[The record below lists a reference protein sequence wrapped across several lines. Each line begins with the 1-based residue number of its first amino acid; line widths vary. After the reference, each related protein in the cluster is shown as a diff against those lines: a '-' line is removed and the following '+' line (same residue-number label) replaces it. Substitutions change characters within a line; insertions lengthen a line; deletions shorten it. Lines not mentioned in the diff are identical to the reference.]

1 MSTTWMLPRGLFFNS
16 LRQSHFTVPVSSEF
30 LTSPA
35 FNFVNPRHHV
45 VATDKVTQKIPAA
58 AIAGLS
64 DEKVLSL
71 FTRGFFS
78 GFIFG
83 FERWILWIGGYNILP
98 ARYTGAKP
106 APRPSVVG
114 WNIQPGIGSDTCT
127 QFNLVLSDEQS
138 INFHS
143 PAPLKVL
150 KHTDQ
155 GSIYTT
161 ITNATFQL
169 EDNNIL
175 SIILN
180 ADDGTEWK
188 TSMTILSDRLIVPA
202 QQEQLAE
209 LVIALSESCDGG
221 EGGLLPVSPA
231 YLQLSPAAAG
241 LEARICAAPFCCVGG
256 LVYTHI
262 GAEESELDEELKCP
276 DATEFPTALSYTANE
291 QLWVDNAPQSS
302 ATMTDMLTSLAEQ
315 ETVCIADTC
324 RALVEEHR
332 GILLSDMILWWEEEI
347 TEEVPKRKHPKPGN
361 WGGFQDIW
369 RNHKNLRESK
379 KRAKLNIS
387 VYSDAPAV
395 HDSVVKFAQAAKPD
409 SNAINPLRL
418 VHVQTGD
425 VLITQGLEKKRYAVI
440 SYTWSQF
447 SKEELLEWA
456 TSRAAKL
463 GYEYIWIDQYCIDQ
477 TNKAE
482 KNAEI
487 KRMRDYYKSA
497 AQVLVLLPDVTSLVS
512 FNVVSTD
519 QLMHV
524 DGALNASREVLKE
537 VLSCEWLKRVWT
549 FQEAW
554 VARQCVLCTRE
565 QMLDG
570 TMMDALIGL
579 RKYEAVSRPRV
590 MCVGSKAIG
599 NPVVT
604 NPNTVVWEGSL
615 RQRQTVVGS
624 TERWMLQNGLNE
636 YEPPRLTLIQAW
648 EASRGRNTMNEE
660 DRVYALLSSV
670 EGGDRVKVN
679 RGRSLQDVIQ
689 DCVEAGI
696 VTADLLAG
704 ISPSTEPDRSWM
716 PDLTGLGPQHPFRV
730 AGASQIQQPLVWQ
743 GGRVSVK
750 GKYFHFADVTAWFR
764 IAEMKVENVM
774 QQSEVSDR
782 HWAQYVATERQNSW
796 TTADIVGYDFF
807 LVQPMPG
814 ASQTVLISGKKQSD
828 GSIHRKKGHV
838 IWLKQ
843 TGVEWLQDSEEIEVG
858 TSLLG

>member
-1 MSTTWMLPRGLFFNS
+1 MMKLKTAR
-16 LRQSHFTVPVSSEF
+16 
-30 LTSPA
+30 
-35 FNFVNPRHHV
+35 
-45 VATDKVTQKIPAA
+45 K
-58 AIAGLS
+58 
-64 DEKVLSL
+64 
-71 FTRGFFS
+71 
-78 GFIFG
+78 
-83 FERWILWIGGYNILP
+83 GG
-98 ARYTGAKP
+98 KP

-127 QFNLVLSDEQS
+127 QFNLIQSEHQS
-138 INFHS
+138 IKSHS

-169 EDNNIL
+169 EDNNTML

-180 ADDGTEWK
+180 ADDRSEWK
-188 TSMTILSDRLIVPA
+188 TSMTILSDRLIVPP

-209 LVIALSESCDGG
+209 LVIALSESCEGG
-221 EGGLLPVSPA
+221 GGLLPVSPVS
-231 YLQLSPAAAG
+231 LQLSPEAG
-241 LEARICAAPFCCVGG
+241 RPEARTCAAPFCSVGG

-262 GAEESELDEELKCP
+262 GTETEESELGEGLKSA
-276 DATEFPTALSYTANE
+276 DATGFPSAVSCTANE

-302 ATMTDMLTSLAEQ
+302 ATMTDLLTSLAEE
-315 ETVCIADTC
+315 ETVLVADTC
-324 RALVEEHR
+324 RSLDKHK
-332 GILLSDMILWWEEEI
+332 GILLSDTILWWEEEI

-361 WGGFQDIW
+361 WGGLQDIW

-387 VYSDAPAV
+387 VYRDAPAV
-395 HDSVVKFAQAAKPD
+395 HDSVVKFAQAARPD
-409 SNAINPLRL
+409 SNAVNPLRL
-418 VHVQTGD
+418 VHAQTGG
-425 VLITQGLEKKRYAVI
+425 VHVTEGLEKKRYAVI

-512 FNVVSTD
+512 FNVVSSD

-524 DGALNASREVLKE
+524 DGALNASREVLE
-537 VLSCEWLKRVWT
+537 ETVACEWLKRVWT

-570 TMMDALIGL
+570 TMMDALLGL

-599 NPVVT
+599 NPVVA

-624 TERWMLQNGLNE
+624 TERWMLQNGLSE
-636 YEPPRLTLIQAW
+636 YEPPRLTLVQAW
-648 EASRGRNTMNEE
+648 EASKGRNTMNEE

-716 PDLTGLGPQHPFRV
+716 PDLTGSGPQHPFRV
-730 AGASQIQQPLVWQ
+730 SGASQIQQPLVWR

-750 GKYFHFADVTAWFR
+750 GRYFHFADVTAWFR
-764 IAEMKVENVM
+764 ISEMKIENVM
-774 QQSEVSDR
+774 QRSELSDQ
-782 HWAQYVATERQNSW
+782 HWAEYVAAERQNTW
-796 TTADIVGYDFF
+796 TTADVVGYDFF

-814 ASQTVLISGKKQSD
+814 ASQTVLVSGKKQSD
-828 GSIHRKKGHV
+828 GSLHRKKGHV
-838 IWLKQ
+838 VWLKQ

-858 TSLLG
+858 SSLLG